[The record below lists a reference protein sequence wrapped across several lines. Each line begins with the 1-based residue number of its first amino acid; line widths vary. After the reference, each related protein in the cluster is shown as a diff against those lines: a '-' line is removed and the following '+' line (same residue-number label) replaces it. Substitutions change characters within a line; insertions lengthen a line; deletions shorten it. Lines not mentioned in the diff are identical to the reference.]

1 MKLRVQQD
9 NYGQPLPQANRNSPV
24 DDANQNDPFV
34 LHVRTV
40 TGAGGGPEKTI
51 LNSPRFLRSLGYESA
66 CAYLHPPGDPGF
78 DLLRDR
84 AFDSGAELIS
94 VPDRGITDVSVVRR
108 LLRICRERNVA
119 IWHGH
124 DYKSDAIGLLLRR
137 FHPMKLVSTV
147 HGWGV
152 RSRKTPLYHAIDR
165 FALRRHDRVV
175 CVSDELLRQCIDA
188 RIPIE
193 RCCEIANGID
203 LSAYDNLP
211 NRAAARAEFGIRNGH
226 PLLIAV
232 GRLSA
237 EKGFDVLIRA
247 VEQLIESGTPA
258 NLLIA
263 GNGPVLAELEQQIAG
278 TGHAGLIRLLGHV
291 TDPRH
296 LFAAADA
303 FVLSSRSEGLPNV
316 LLESLVCRVPVVA
329 TPVGAVPKVVTD
341 GEDALLFPVD
351 DTDAL
356 TVALT
361 RLLSNLSLQQS
372 LAGNGRRTVERQ
384 FSFETRMQK
393 MAALYDSLLG
403 RVSEA
408 SDAAVSL
415 VPTLRVRTPES
426 DAPRRS
432 GDAHSHAERGNEFSA
447 TATLVRPVIEKA
459 TSQQITVQRKPQV
472 ELTSAPEAWHEYL
485 AARGHEGVYQR
496 AEWSRILSRGLQHE
510 AVCLQATEG
519 SQLVGVLPLMFVRSR
534 LFGRFLVSLPYLN
547 SAGIVADSPEAEV
560 ALVDK
565 AVELADQLDVR
576 YLELRHERAVEHPA
590 LAEAV
595 TDKVHMR
602 LSLPATTDELW
613 NSFKSKLRSQ
623 IRKPLTNDSLSVE
636 WGGHELLVE
645 FHDVF
650 TQNMRDL
657 GTPPFSRDLF
667 AAMLDELPDDAE
679 ICVVRCEG
687 QAIASGLL
695 IHGPGVTEVPSAS
708 SLRAFN
714 ATACNMLLYWH
725 LLSRAVERGQHTF
738 DFGRSSKDS
747 GTYRFKAQWG
757 ATESPAVW
765 QHYVREGSASDMR
778 PNSVKYDLMINAWQ
792 KLPVW
797 LTKLIGPSIV
807 RGIP

>member
-1 MKLRVQQD
+1 M
-9 NYGQPLPQANRNSPV
+9 
-24 DDANQNDPFV
+24 DDVNQNDPFV

-40 TGAGGGPEKTI
+40 TGAGGGPEKTV

-66 CAYLHPPGDPGF
+66 CAYLHPPGDPDFG
-78 DLLRDR
+78 LLCDR
-84 AFDSGAELIS
+84 AFDAGAELIS
-94 VPDRGITDVSVVRR
+94 VPDRGITDFSVVRR
-108 LLRICRERNVA
+108 LLRICRERNVT

-175 CVSDELLRQCIDA
+175 CVSDELLRQCIEG
-188 RIPIE
+188 RIPIG

-203 LSAYDNLP
+203 LSAYDDLP
-211 NRAAARAEFGIRNGH
+211 DHSAARTEFGIRNDY

-258 NLLIA
+258 NLLLA
-263 GNGPVLAELEQQIAG
+263 GNGPLLAELEQQIAG

-316 LLESLVCRVPVVA
+316 LLESLACRVPVVA
-329 TPVGAVPKVVTD
+329 TPVGAVPNVVTD
-341 GEDALLFPVD
+341 GEDALLVPVD
-351 DTDAL
+351 DADAL

-361 RLLSNLSLQQS
+361 RLLSNPSLQQS
-372 LAGNGRRTVERQ
+372 LAENGRRTVEWQ

-393 MAALYDSLLG
+393 MAALYDSLLKPI
-403 RVSEA
+403 RRTDFPVRR
-408 SDAAVSL
+408 DPL
-415 VPTLRVRTPES
+415 VPTLRVGTPRA

-432 GDAHSHAERGNEFSA
+432 GDAERPREHSHAECGNESSA
-447 TATLVRPVIEKA
+447 TATLVRPVTEKA
-459 TSQQITVQRKPQV
+459 TTLQLTAQRKPQV
-472 ELTSAPEAWHEYL
+472 ELTSAPETWHDYL
-485 AARGHEGVYQR
+485 AARGHTGFYQR

-510 AVCLQATEG
+510 AVCLQAMAG
-519 SQLVGVLPLMFVRSR
+519 SQLAGVLPLMLVRSR

-547 SAGIVADSPEAEV
+547 SAGIVADSPEAET

-576 YLELRHERAVEHPA
+576 YLELRHERATDHPA
-590 LAEAV
+590 LTEAV

-623 IRKPLTNDSLSVE
+623 IRKPLTNESLSVE
-636 WGGHELLVE
+636 WGGHELLAE
-645 FHDVF
+645 FYDVF

-667 AAMLDELPDDAE
+667 AAMLDELPGDAE
-679 ICVVRCEG
+679 ICVIRCEG

-714 ATACNMLLYWH
+714 ATAANMLLYWH
-725 LLSRAVERGQHTF
+725 LLSRAVERGQYTF

-778 PNSVKYDLMINAWQ
+778 PNSGRYDLMINTWQ

>member
-1 MKLRVQQD
+1 M
-9 NYGQPLPQANRNSPV
+9 

-51 LNSPRFLRSLGYESA
+51 LNSPRFLRPLGYESA

-78 DLLRDR
+78 KLLRDR
-84 AFDSGAELIS
+84 AFDVGAELIS
-94 VPDRGITDVSVVRR
+94 VPDQGITDISVVRR
-108 LLRICRERNVA
+108 LLKLCRERNVT

-152 RSRKTPLYHAIDR
+152 RSKKTPLYHAIDR

-175 CVSDELLRQCIDA
+175 CVSDELLQQCIEG
-188 RIPIE
+188 RISIG

-203 LSAYDNLP
+203 LSAYDDL
-211 NRAAARAEFGIRNGH
+211 RDRTAARTEFGIHNDH

-247 VEQLIESGTPA
+247 VDQLIESGTPV

-263 GNGPVLAELEQQIAG
+263 GDGPLLSELEQLIAS
-278 TGHAGLIRLLGHV
+278 TGRDGLIRLLGHI
-291 TDPRH
+291 TDPRR

-316 LLESLVCRVPVVA
+316 LLESLACRVPVVA
-329 TPVGAVPKVVTD
+329 TPVGAVPNVVTD
-341 GEDALLFPVD
+341 GEDALIAPVD
-351 DTDAL
+351 DVDAL

-361 RLLSNLSLQQS
+361 RLLSNPSLQQT
-372 LAGNGRRTVERQ
+372 LAENGRRTVERQ

-393 MAALYDSLLG
+393 MASLYDSLLG
-403 RVSEA
+403 RPT
-408 SDAAVSL
+408 SL
-415 VPTLRVRTPES
+415 APVLCVGTPDG
-426 DAPRRS
+426 DAPHRFE
-432 GDAHSHAERGNEFSA
+432 DAERTDGCSHAERGNELRA
-447 TATLVRPVIEKA
+447 TATLAEPSVKTA
-459 TSQQITVQRKPQV
+459 TTQQITVQRKPQV
-472 ELTSAPEAWHEYL
+472 ELTSAPEAWHDYL
-485 AARGHEGVYQR
+485 VARGHEAFYQR

-510 AVCLQATEG
+510 AVCLQALDG
-519 SQLVGVLPLMFVRSR
+519 PQLVGVMPLMFVRSR

-547 SAGIVADSPEAEV
+547 SAGIVADSPEAEA

-602 LSLPATTDELW
+602 LTLPETTDELW
-613 NSFKSKLRSQ
+613 KSFKSKLRSQ
-623 IRKPLTNDSLSVE
+623 IRKPLNNESLTVD
-636 WGGHELLVE
+636 WGGHDLLGE
-645 FHDVF
+645 FYDVF

-667 AAMLDELPDDAE
+667 AAMLDELPGDAE
-679 ICVVRCEG
+679 ICVIRCDD
-687 QAIASGLL
+687 QPIASGLL

-714 ATACNMLLYWH
+714 ATAANMLLYWH

-757 ATESPAVW
+757 AVESPAVW

-778 PNSVKYDLMINAWQ
+778 PNSGKYDLMINTWQ

-797 LTKLIGPSIV
+797 LTKLMGPSIV

>member
-1 MKLRVQQD
+1 M
-9 NYGQPLPQANRNSPV
+9 YGQPLPQANRNSPV

-40 TGAGGGPEKTI
+40 TGAGGGPEKTV
-51 LNSPRFLRSLGYESA
+51 LNSPRFLRPLGYESA

-84 AFDSGAELIS
+84 AFDAGAELIS
-94 VPDRGITDVSVVRR
+94 VPDRGITDFSVVRR
-108 LLRICRERNVA
+108 LLRICRERNVT

-175 CVSDELLRQCIDA
+175 CVSDDLLRQCIA
-188 RIPIE
+188 GQIPIG

-203 LSAYDNLP
+203 LSAYDDLP
-211 NRAAARAEFGIRNGH
+211 ARAVTRAEFGIRNDY

-247 VEQLIESGTPA
+247 VEPLIESGTPA

-263 GNGPVLAELEQQIAG
+263 GNGPLLAELEQLIAR

-291 TDPRH
+291 ADPRR

-316 LLESLVCRVPVVA
+316 LLESLACRVPVVA
-329 TPVGAVPKVVTD
+329 TPVGAVPNVVAD
-341 GEDALLFPVD
+341 GEDALLVPVD
-351 DTDAL
+351 DADAL

-361 RLLSNLSLQQS
+361 RLLSNPSLQQS
-372 LAGNGRRTVERQ
+372 LAENGRRTVERQ
-384 FSFETRMQK
+384 FSFEMRMQK

-403 RVSEA
+403 RHGP
-408 SDAAVSL
+408 L
-415 VPTLRVRTPES
+415 VPTLRVRTQRT

-432 GDAHSHAERGNEFSA
+432 GDAERPDAHSHAERGNELST
-447 TATLVRPVIEKA
+447 TATLVRPVTEKA
-459 TSQQITVQRKPQV
+459 TSLQLTVQRKPQV

-485 AARGHEGVYQR
+485 AARGHDGFYQR
-496 AEWSRILSRGLQHE
+496 AEWSQILSRGLQHE
-510 AVCLQATEG
+510 TVCLQATDG

-576 YLELRHERAVEHPA
+576 YLELRHERAVDHPA
-590 LAEAV
+590 LTEAV

-636 WGGHELLVE
+636 WGGHELLGN
-645 FHDVF
+645 FYDVF

-667 AAMLDELPDDAE
+667 AAMLDELPGDAE
-679 ICVVRCEG
+679 ICVVRCNG
-687 QAIASGLL
+687 QPIASGLL

-714 ATACNMLLYWH
+714 ATAANMLLYWH
-725 LLSRAVERGQHTF
+725 LVSRAVERGQHTF

-778 PNSVKYDLMINAWQ
+778 PNSGKYDLMINTWQ

>member
-1 MKLRVQQD
+1 M
-9 NYGQPLPQANRNSPV
+9 

-40 TGAGGGPEKTI
+40 TGAGGGPEKTV
-51 LNSPRFLRSLGYESA
+51 LNSPRFLRPLGYESA
-66 CAYLHPPGDPGF
+66 CAYLHPPDDPGF

-84 AFDSGAELIS
+84 AFDAGAELIS
-94 VPDRGITDVSVVRR
+94 VPDRGVADFSVVRR
-108 LLRICRERNVA
+108 LLRICRERDVT

-137 FHPMKLVSTV
+137 FHSMKLVSTV

-188 RIPIE
+188 RIPIG

-203 LSAYDNLP
+203 LSAYDELP
-211 NRAAARAEFGIRNGH
+211 DPTSARAGFGIRNDY

-263 GNGPVLAELEQQIAG
+263 GNGPLLAELEQQIAG

-291 TDPRH
+291 TDPRR

-316 LLESLVCRVPVVA
+316 LLESLACRVPVVA
-329 TPVGAVPKVVTD
+329 TPVGAVPNVVTD

-351 DTDAL
+351 DADAL

-361 RLLSNLSLQQS
+361 RLLSNPSLQQS
-372 LAGNGRRTVERQ
+372 LAENGRCTVERQ
-384 FSFETRMQK
+384 FSFEVRMQK

-403 RVSEA
+403 RVSKI
-408 SDAAVSL
+408 SGAAGSL
-415 VPTLRVRTPES
+415 VPTLCVGTPEG

-432 GDAHSHAERGNEFSA
+432 GDAERPREHSHAERGNELSA
-447 TATLVRPVIEKA
+447 TATLVRSVIETT
-459 TSQQITVQRKPQV
+459 TSQQITAQRKPHV
-472 ELTSAPEAWHEYL
+472 ELTLAPEAWHEYL
-485 AARGHEGVYQR
+485 AARGHEGFYQR
-496 AEWSRILSRGLQHE
+496 AEWSRVLSRGLQHV
-510 AVCLQATEG
+510 AVCLQAAEG

-547 SAGIVADSPEAEV
+547 SAGIVADSPEAET

-576 YLELRHERAVEHPA
+576 YLELRHERAFDHPA
-590 LAEAV
+590 LTEAV
-595 TDKVHMR
+595 TEKVHMR

-623 IRKPLTNDSLSVE
+623 IRKPLTNESLSVE
-636 WGGHELLVE
+636 WGGHDLLAE
-645 FHDVF
+645 FYDVF

-667 AAMLDELPDDAE
+667 AAMLDELPGGAE
-679 ICVVRCEG
+679 ICVIRCDG

-714 ATACNMLLYWH
+714 ATAANMLLYWH

-778 PNSVKYDLMINAWQ
+778 PNSGKYDLMISTWQ

>member
-1 MKLRVQQD
+1 M
-9 NYGQPLPQANRNSPV
+9 

-51 LNSPRFLRSLGYESA
+51 LNSPRFLRSLGYDSA
-66 CAYLHPPGDPGF
+66 CAYLHPPGDSGF

-84 AFDSGAELIS
+84 ACNAGAELIS
-94 VPDRGITDVSVVRR
+94 VPDRGITDFSVVRR
-108 LLRICRERNVA
+108 LLRICRERNVT

-152 RSRKTPLYHAIDR
+152 RSKKTPLYHAIDR

-175 CVSDELLRQCIDA
+175 CVSDDLLRQCIEG
-188 RIPIE
+188 RIPVG

-203 LSAYDNLP
+203 LLAYDDLP
-211 NRAAARAEFGIRNGH
+211 DRSAARTEFSVRNQH

-237 EKGFDVLIRA
+237 EKGFDILIRA
-247 VEQLIESGTPA
+247 ADQLIESGMPV

-263 GNGPVLAELEQQIAG
+263 GNGPLLAELEQLIAR
-278 TGHAGLIRLLGHV
+278 TGHDGLIRLLGHV
-291 TDPRH
+291 DDPRR

-316 LLESLVCRVPVVA
+316 LLEALACRVPVVA
-329 TPVGAVPKVVTD
+329 TPVGAVPNVVSD

-351 DTDAL
+351 DADVL

-361 RLLSNLSLQQS
+361 RLLGNPSLQQS
-372 LAGNGRRTVERQ
+372 LAENGRRTVERQ

-393 MAALYDSLLG
+393 MAALYDSLLERE
-403 RVSEA
+403 RVARPEEQRA
-408 SDAAVSL
+408 WPDA
-415 VPTLRVRTPES
+415 
-426 DAPRRS
+426 
-432 GDAHSHAERGNEFSA
+432 GDAGNSPRPSQAQGVPPGTEPASQSSSA
-447 TATLVRPVIEKA
+447 TATLTRPVIEKT

-472 ELTSAPEAWHEYL
+472 ELTSSPEAWSGYL
-485 AARGHEGVYQR
+485 AARGHEGFYQR

-510 AVCLQATEG
+510 TVCLQATDG

-547 SAGIVADSPEAEV
+547 SAGVVADSHEV
-560 ALVDK
+560 ATALVDK

-576 YLELRHERAVEHPA
+576 YLELRHECAVEHRA

-602 LSLPATTDELW
+602 LALPATTDELW

-623 IRKPLTNDSLSVE
+623 IRKPLNNEALSVE
-636 WGGHELLVE
+636 WGGHELLDD
-645 FHDVF
+645 FYDVF

-667 AAMLDELPDDAE
+667 AAMLDELSSDAE
-679 ICVVRCEG
+679 ICVVRCDG

-714 ATACNMLLYWH
+714 ATASNMLLYWH

-778 PNSVKYDLMINAWQ
+778 PNSGKYDLMINTWQ